1 MSENERVTDL
11 KSRLAQLKQDRLQFE
26 NRWKEAQ
33 LYVDSDV
40 IQWGTLDTI
49 PTIPKRYS
57 SIPSNYLNTLV
68 NGLLGYSISPNIVWF
83 KLTLDDQKL
92 LDDYGVKDFLEECER
107 RLYAKFNSSNLYSQA
122 YPWIKDAAV
131 IGHGNLN
138 MEWDNKRD
146 KLRFTKLPANE
157 VYLDI
162 NEYGEVDTVY
172 RTYKMTLRNAVSFF
186 GLENLNKNL
195 QQDYRDIEKHNNKIE
210 IIQAVYPR
218 EEYNEELQDAKNK
231 PYACV
236 FIDAENN
243 SIIKESGYDEFPYS
257 VFIWQKYPGYAYG
270 TSPAQQAII
279 DIKGLNIIKK
289 TSLNIAQTSANPPM
303 KASEDLHNISM
314 IPGGFTYVTSKDQ
327 VLEPVRTGE
336 NYPITLQELSD
347 WKQDIK
353 DWFNVDFFLML
364 QQKQAQMTA
373 TEVMELQGE
382 KAATL
387 SNLIVNLNNALLKI
401 IQRSFNLLFANG
413 QLPEVPPALAG
424 SGSAIK
430 VDFVGPLSQAQKKYH
445 TMGGTAQALQSAA
458 GIMQLFPNAG
468 DYIDQDQL
476 MKSTLEGQGMPQK
489 VIRED
494 DDVKRIR
501 ENRIKEQ
508 QAQAQAAQQQAF
520 SQQLMQN
527 ANKLN
532 EPVQEGSI
540 IDSLNQQLTGGLQNG

>member
-1 MSENERVTDL
+1 
-11 KSRLAQLKQDRLQFE
+11 
-26 NRWKEAQ
+26 
-33 LYVDSDV
+33 
-40 IQWGTLDTI
+40 
-49 PTIPKRYS
+49 
-57 SIPSNYLNTLV
+57 
-68 NGLLGYSISPNIVWF
+68 
-83 KLTLDDQKL
+83 
-92 LDDYGVKDFLEECER
+92 
-107 RLYAKFNSSNLYSQA
+107 
-122 YPWIKDAAV
+122 
-131 IGHGNLN
+131 
-138 MEWDNKRD
+138 
-146 KLRFTKLPANE
+146 
-157 VYLDI
+157 
-162 NEYGEVDTVY
+162 
-172 RTYKMTLRNAVSFF
+172 
-186 GLENLNKNL
+186 
-195 QQDYRDIEKHNNKIE
+195 
-210 IIQAVYPR
+210 
-218 EEYNEELQDAKNK
+218 
-231 PYACV
+231 
-236 FIDAENN
+236 
-243 SIIKESGYDEFPYS
+243 
-257 VFIWQKYPGYAYG
+257 
-270 TSPAQQAII
+270 
-279 DIKGLNIIKK
+279 
-289 TSLNIAQTSANPPM
+289 M